1 MAKSYGHE
9 LALAEDL
16 KKYLNT
22 LQERLNI
29 VQMQYWNKSNDL
41 SQAGMM
47 EEVYSKFVQEYVSET
62 TQKIK
67 DVVSQINERDIP
79 FIERYIA
86 YLNSLPQ

>member
-86 YLNSLPQ
+86 YLSSLPQ